1 MTHKDTNT
9 RMFTIE
15 YTAAPLA
22 ASGAPTRTSV
32 TTGLLDNSGLGLC
45 IIGDTTYMTSRP
57 DRVGGNAV
65 ISVKGTSMGVIKG
78 TDSYTYEWT
87 GGQLGYPVC
96 DEDAGLVFF
105 TYTSAWDKNPYPRE
119 TVLLQTPTGGG
130 GVEEV
135 LTAPAFL
142 SSPPYKTEPG
152 GLLPQFALVRGFP
165 GIVYTGDVASNGRTA
180 TNAPDGVFL
189 AENDGANP
197 LAKSSKVWEGGSQ
210 VGPIVWMPNGV
221 PPPSAKPTA
230 KPQAADTEAPTV
242 GQSTEAPS
250 KPAPGATDSPTT
262 TAPPSSPNTGP
273 PTVPGT
279 ASPTAPA
286 GSPTVSPVT
295 ESPTDA
301 AASPTASPVQV
312 TATPSNGTAA
322 PSVSPS
328 VGDPSCAERTVGDLC
343 MSRQG
348 CLWVNGTNVC
358 LNETCPVAVDSP
370 TSCVEAYCEWMPQR
384 GCLRRGRHCPG
395 ISDADSCLLES
406 TCLWRAERCSW
417 APYCNSVGGSET
429 SCLDED
435 GCGWTG
441 ASCTIATPAPTTDL
455 EKKDVLSTAI
465 LVLIILASAAVLFI
479 ICGLMIRC
487 LNRRRRKEK
496 PDEGV
501 ELKDEV
507 QNDAKDGCEDELH
520 GLEEDAKAPVKMSA
534 DAAPFSKITDRN
546 HSSKESQR
554 NSTVLDIEPL
564 SVIRPS
570 SPKEE
575 KDSPASKS
583 KKKSESELLAEIAAL
598 QSSNRHGRVHA
609 RHEKLEDISRARDRP
624 RRVGRHATDDA
635 HVRGSGRG
643 ALPPRRGGR
652 SSPVITS
659 PSRHSNTSIASPRQ
673 HSINGS
679 VNNDAV

>member
-262 TAPPSSPNTGP
+262 TAPPPPPNTFILFLFSFVLFPSPCTLPSPSFCEDLNAPRFSEERAGVRGGAEKAQPGRAAHVASTPFHLPRHAPGKCVP
-273 PTVPGT
+273 PSPLLFCFPFRPFPVPVH
-279 ASPTAPA
+279 APPCCLLTKRKEMSDRRTKFFFTFFHPFSFTPFLLRPPPLLFFSSRWCCP
-286 GSPTVSPVT
+286 GVVSHSVI
-295 ESPTDA
+295 SC
-301 AASPTASPVQV
+301 SMCRRR
-312 TATPSNGTAA
+312 ATPFSYL
-322 PSVSPS
+322 PF
-328 VGDPSCAERTVGDLC
+328 R
-343 MSRQG
+343 
-348 CLWVNGTNVC
+348 
-358 LNETCPVAVDSP
+358 
-370 TSCVEAYCEWMPQR
+370 
-384 GCLRRGRHCPG
+384 
-395 ISDADSCLLES
+395 
-406 TCLWRAERCSW
+406 
-417 APYCNSVGGSET
+417 
-429 SCLDED
+429 
-435 GCGWTG
+435 
-441 ASCTIATPAPTTDL
+441 
-455 EKKDVLSTAI
+455 
-465 LVLIILASAAVLFI
+465 SA
-479 ICGLMIRC
+479 
-487 LNRRRRKEK
+487 
-496 PDEGV
+496 
-501 ELKDEV
+501 
-507 QNDAKDGCEDELH
+507 
-520 GLEEDAKAPVKMSA
+520 
-534 DAAPFSKITDRN
+534 
-546 HSSKESQR
+546 
-554 NSTVLDIEPL
+554 
-564 SVIRPS
+564 
-570 SPKEE
+570 
-575 KDSPASKS
+575 
-583 KKKSESELLAEIAAL
+583 
-598 QSSNRHGRVHA
+598 
-609 RHEKLEDISRARDRP
+609 
-624 RRVGRHATDDA
+624 
-635 HVRGSGRG
+635 
-643 ALPPRRGGR
+643 
-652 SSPVITS
+652 
-659 PSRHSNTSIASPRQ
+659 
-673 HSINGS
+673 
-679 VNNDAV
+679 